1 MIECL
6 ISFSNFSEGELPILL
21 CAWICNNIKYI
32 YYSRVYLKEY
42 LTALTNPKFELRIE
56 NEKSFEE
63 AWISYEELIY
73 DKLKKKLQNFIS
85 DLVVNEKDFTELRK
99 EDDNNDIEI
108 FVTYL
113 KVRINTF
120 ILIFIIYLH
129 IYTQYSALITH

>member
-1 MIECL
+1 M
-6 ISFSNFSEGELPILL
+6 
-21 CAWICNNIKYI
+21 
-32 YYSRVYLKEY
+32 
-42 LTALTNPKFELRIE
+42 TALTNPKFELRIE